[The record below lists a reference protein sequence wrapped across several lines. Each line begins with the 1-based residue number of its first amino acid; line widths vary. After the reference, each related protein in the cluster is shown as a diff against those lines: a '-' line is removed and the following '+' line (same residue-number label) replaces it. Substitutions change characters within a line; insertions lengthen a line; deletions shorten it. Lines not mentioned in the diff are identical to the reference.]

1 MVPGRPAEGSF
12 SSTAAHTAAVAC
24 YFCSLPALCPSIQSL
39 VFSCHSCHGAT
50 TAAAGAVAV
59 TFSGRLWGP
68 GVAAADAA
76 PLSRTWH
83 IDEHL
88 HVGTEGKCN
97 RTKAKLHILL
107 SAASPVSAWSPCS
120 HLYPPSPSTGS
131 ITCIAPP
138 CTLMNGQIG
147 QPANSPHPPTSHL
160 TPVYF
165 HQAENQN
172 PSAFSQLPPLLHFPL
187 PPSDPICLDLPNPSR
202 DSSLSIPSP
211 PPLTPSFP
219 PFSPPP
225 PPPPSSSPLLSPI
238 HSPPPRPP
246 SSPPSF
252 PPHLPL
258 PCPSPLSLSPVP
270 LPRPSP
276 LSLSPVPLPRPSP
289 LSLSPVPLPCPSP
302 PSLSPVPLPCP
313 SPPSLSPVPLPRPSP
328 LSLSPVP
335 LPCPSPP
342 SLSPVP
348 LPPSLSPVPL
358 PRRMERMKVPTKEG
372 LAGRREARNGG
383 KVMRKVTF
391 EAP

>member
-1 MVPGRPAEGSF
+1 MAARPGCNSVIDTLFFGLVLKRQTSLGPDPGWAGPPLKGRAKSGLTTARRARTAEGKGRGGGGKKGER
-12 SSTAAHTAAVAC
+12 SSNGGGV
-24 YFCSLPALCPSIQSL
+24 
-39 VFSCHSCHGAT
+39 GARSD
-50 TAAAGAVAV
+50 GARE
-59 TFSGRLWGP
+59 TCRG
-68 GVAAADAA
+68 
-76 PLSRTWH
+76 
-83 IDEHL
+83 
-88 HVGTEGKCN
+88 
-97 RTKAKLHILL
+97 AKLHILL

-219 PFSPPP
+219 PFSPPL

-348 LPPSLSPVPL
+348 LPRPSPLSLSPVRGPEG
-358 PRRMERMKVPTKEG
+358 MERMKVPTKEG